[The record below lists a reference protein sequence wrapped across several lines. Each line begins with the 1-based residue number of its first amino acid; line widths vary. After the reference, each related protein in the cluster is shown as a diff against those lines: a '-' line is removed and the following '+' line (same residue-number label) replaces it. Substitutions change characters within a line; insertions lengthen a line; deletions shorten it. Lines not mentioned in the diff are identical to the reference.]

1 MGVTVKDADSF
12 FAAEDFDRGISH
24 SMRLLCAIKEKN
36 RMTFHEARSWGYL
49 PCLLDVPRN
58 SQQSAFAGLLSC
70 SPCYCTK
77 VSNIVLILCAI
88 KDLPQYLQRF

>member
-1 MGVTVKDADSF
+1 MPNN
-12 FAAEDFDRGISH
+12 FAASLGVK
-24 SMRLLCAIKEKN
+24 MP
-36 RMTFHEARSWGYL
+36 FHEVRTWGYL

-77 VSNIVLILCAI
+77 VSN
-88 KDLPQYLQRF
+88 R